1 MPVARGGMSHL
12 AVTLRDLRR
21 SEDLFYAPVLSYL
34 GYAKVEDT
42 GAMTLWYADAAQAAV
57 NLWQAK
63 PDASEREH
71 DRYAPGFHH
80 FAFAAESRYDVDRL
94 HALLV
99 EKGIA
104 VLDPPAE
111 YPEYMPGYYA
121 VFFAD
126 PDGLK
131 FELVHVALPA

>member
-1 MPVARGGMSHL
+1 MPATRGGMNHL
-12 AVTLRDLRR
+12 AVTVRDLRR
-21 SEDLFYAPVLSYL
+21 SEELFYAPVLSFL

-42 GAMTLWYADAAQAAV
+42 GAMTLWYAPAAQAAV

-63 PDASEREH
+63 SEAAERKH

-80 FAFAAESRYDVDRL
+80 FAFAAEDRADVDRF

-99 EKGIA
+99 EKSIE

-111 YPEYMPGYYA
+111 YPEYEPDYYA

-131 FELVHVALPA
+131 FELVHMTLPA